1 MSKKKNVRR
10 KKSNNLLKG
19 VAAAGAVVGGGTIFA
34 GNNAVYAAENDQ
46 APMGVQSQSDEQ
58 YIESQSAS
66 QSQTTSY
73 TDSESDV
80 TSYTGAPVTFSAADQ
95 GSVAQDEP
103 STEDSVETVVPNQ
116 NTVGINGESKE
127 EGAGKQFADALN
139 DFTTL
144 VQGNVTTTAEGQE
157 KQGASENSTSDN
169 ESVSLS
175 VSGSMSGSLS
185 EIGSQISQE
194 SVSASGLE
202 SEMISASASTS
213 ASTSAFVPESQHL
226 STSTSQSTSDEVSK
240 YTSESASLSAQFNST
255 SLAFNEKKNDT
266 LEKLIKNINASKVRL
281 EAIRQNAINSG
292 SHLDEDYRKEADNLA
307 VLLAKYNFYQ
317 KYGVD
322 GQITEVSNQYNNS
335 GLRSDNYGNGTGNRN
350 NSRNNF
356 FIKYKKN
363 DDTYTGYF
371 DWVAVKPLKNDDGS
385 YITDS
390 KGNVLYEYTPYES
403 TNPSDEIQIAVI
415 EKTPIYSDEN
425 SQQKFYYYKDADG
438 KIHAYFSEK
447 DYWSRGK
454 KYPNFKEITSFCK
467 VEIENGNTITFTY
480 GTKRYTFTVKTENV
494 KQDDGTT
501 HVFPYFGE
509 VPDDL
514 KIDGNS
520 GKTIKGKWY
529 FSITDFDKKET
540 EYDKKR
546 DDFTS
551 VSEKQRQHLSNS
563 IKNSQEV
570 SESLSESIN
579 KSNTIKSESV
589 SRSTSLSAVTSD
601 ITSRSISHSLME
613 SAAKS
618 TSLANS
624 QSKSEYEASTYASA
638 STSKSEYEAS
648 TSASASTSKSE
659 YEASTSASASTSKSE
674 YEAST
679 SASASTSKSEYEAST
694 STSASTSKSEYEAST
709 SASTS
714 ASELASTSVSESES
728 TSASVSLS
736 ESVSGSLSESESAS
750 TVASESLS
758 NSLSSSESNSLSSS
772 ESASASDSFATSVT
786 TTTTGGDTSYRRV
799 VVDTRAPLQVAP
811 RETEEV
817 VEDETPKANSEKQT
831 ETIEKEKMP
840 KSTLDVT
847 HRVWWSWIPIVGAL
861 VSMNETRKRR
871 KEEKEES
878 KDKKL
883 K

>member
-46 APMGVQSQSDEQ
+46 VPVGSQSQSDEQ

-95 GSVAQDEP
+95 VSVTQEAP
-103 STEDSVETVVPNQ
+103 STEGDGETVVADQ
-116 NTVGINGESKE
+116 NAIRTNVESKVE
-127 EGAGKQFADALN
+127 EVDKKFAHAFKGLA
-139 DFTTL
+139 TL
-144 VQGNVTTTAEGQE
+144 SQGNVNTTAEGQGQ
-157 KQGASENSTSDN
+157 QGDSGNSASDN

-185 EIGSQISQE
+185 EIGLQISQE
-194 SVSASGLE
+194 SVSASQLK
-202 SEMISASASTS
+202 SEMVSASASTS
-213 ASTSAFVPESQHL
+213 ADTSAFVPESQRL
-226 STSTSQSTSDEVSK
+226 STSTSQSTSNEVSK
-240 YTSESASLSAQFNST
+240 YTSESASLSNQYNST
-255 SLAFNEKKNDT
+255 SLAFDPYLNTT
-266 LEKLIKNINASKVRL
+266 LETLIGQINASKDRL
-281 EAIRQNAINSG
+281 EAIRKNAIDSG
-292 SHLDEDYRKEADNLA
+292 SHLGEDYRKEADNLA

-322 GQITEVSNQYNNS
+322 GQITEVSDQYNNS
-335 GLRSDNYGNGTGNRN
+335 GLRYDNNGNYTGNRN
-350 NSRNNF
+350 TSRNNF

-363 DDTYTGYF
+363 DDIYTGYF
-371 DWVAVKPLKNDDGS
+371 DWVAVKPLKNEDGS

-415 EKTPIYSDEN
+415 EKAPIYSDEN

-447 DYWSRGK
+447 DYWSWGK

-467 VEIENGNTITFTY
+467 VEFENGETIKFTY
-480 GTKRYTFTVKTENV
+480 NKENYTFTVKTQNV
-494 KQDDGTT
+494 MTDDGTT
-501 HVFPYFGE
+501 HVFPFFGE

-514 KIDGNS
+514 KIDGNN

-529 FSITDFDKKET
+529 FSITDFDNKET
-540 EYDKKR
+540 EYDSMR
-546 DDFTS
+546 SNFTS
-551 VSEKQRQHLSNS
+551 VSVKQSQHLSNS
-563 IKNSQEV
+563 IENSQNA
-570 SESLSESIN
+570 SESLSESIS

-589 SRSTSLSAVTSD
+589 SRSTSLSTVTSD
-601 ITSRSISHSLME
+601 IASRSLSHSLME

-618 TSLANS
+618 TSIANS
-624 QSKSEYEASTYASA
+624 QSKSEYEASTSASA

-694 STSASTSKSEYEAST
+694 SASASTSKSEYEAST
-709 SASTS
+709 SAS
-714 ASELASTSVSESES
+714 ASTRKSE
-728 TSASVSLS
+728 
-736 ESVSGSLSESESAS
+736 
-750 TVASESLS
+750 
-758 NSLSSSESNSLSSS
+758 
-772 ESASASDSFATSVT
+772 
-786 TTTTGGDTSYRRV
+786 
-799 VVDTRAPLQVAP
+799 
-811 RETEEV
+811 
-817 VEDETPKANSEKQT
+817 
-831 ETIEKEKMP
+831 
-840 KSTLDVT
+840 
-847 HRVWWSWIPIVGAL
+847 
-861 VSMNETRKRR
+861 
-871 KEEKEES
+871 
-878 KDKKL
+878 
-883 K
+883 

>member
-46 APMGVQSQSDEQ
+46 APMGVQSQSEEQ

-80 TSYTGAPVTFSAADQ
+80 TSYSDAPVTI
-95 GSVAQDEP
+95 SVAEQVSVPQDEL
-103 STEDSVETVVPNQ
+103 STEDGGETVVADQ
-116 NTVGINGESKE
+116 NTVGSNF
-127 EGAGKQFADALN
+127 EGKLEKVDKKIADAFK
-139 DFTTL
+139 DFVTL
-144 VQGNVTTTAEGQE
+144 GQGNVTTTAEGQD
-157 KQGASENSTSDN
+157 KQDNSGNSTSDN

-213 ASTSAFVPESQHL
+213 ASTSAFVPESQRL
-226 STSTSQSTSDEVSK
+226 STSTSQSTSNEVAK

-266 LEKLIKNINASKVRL
+266 LEKLIKNINDSKARL

-292 SHLDEDYRKEADNLA
+292 SHLGEDYRKEADNLA

-322 GQITEVSNQYNNS
+322 GQITEVSAQYNNS
-335 GLRSDNYGNGTGNRN
+335 GLRSDNNGNYTGKRN

-371 DWVAVKPLKNDDGS
+371 DWVAVKPQKNNDGS
-385 YITDS
+385 YRKDS

-415 EKTPIYSDEN
+415 EKSPIYSN
-425 SQQKFYYYKDADG
+425 SDGSKFYYYKDADG
-438 KIHAYFSEK
+438 KIHAYFSKE
-447 DYWSRGK
+447 DYRIGSK
-454 KYPNFKEITSFCK
+454 KYPYFKEITSFNK
-467 VEIENGNTITFTY
+467 EDILSENGSTITLRY
-480 GTKRYTFTVKTENV
+480 NGTKTFTVKTESV
-494 KQDDGTT
+494 KADDGTT

-514 KIDGNS
+514 KIEGNS

-551 VSEKQRQHLSNS
+551 VSEKQSQHLSNS

-624 QSKSEYEASTYASA
+624 QSKSEYEASTSASA

-694 STSASTSKSEYEAST
+694 SASASTSKSEYEAST
-709 SASTS
+709 SAS
-714 ASELASTSVSESES
+714 ASTSKSEYEAS
-728 TSASVSLS
+728 TSA
-736 ESVSGSLSESESAS
+736 
-750 TVASESLS
+750 
-758 NSLSSSESNSLSSS
+758 
-772 ESASASDSFATSVT
+772 
-786 TTTTGGDTSYRRV
+786 
-799 VVDTRAPLQVAP
+799 VDCQ
-811 RETEEV
+811 
-817 VEDETPKANSEKQT
+817 
-831 ETIEKEKMP
+831 I
-840 KSTLDVT
+840 
-847 HRVWWSWIPIVGAL
+847 I
-861 VSMNETRKRR
+861 
-871 KEEKEES
+871 
-878 KDKKL
+878 
-883 K
+883 